1 MKKSEQT
8 LVPSSEKSLV
18 DRRKFLKG
26 AAASGMATLAASAGA
41 IAAEPFAAASPAG
54 PPAAAAAESAD
65 GDAVSLADVLTTD
78 RPGSD
83 FMLDVIKSLG
93 FEYLASNPGSSFR
106 SLHESFINYGGN
118 KAPEF
123 LTCCH
128 EESAVAHAHGYSMV
142 ENKPMLVMVH
152 STVGMQHASMGIYN
166 AYAGRAPVFIIAG
179 NTIDATARRPGV
191 EWYHSALDAAA
202 MVRDYTKWDD
212 TPASLPHF
220 AESAVRA
227 YKIATTLP
235 MMPVVLVAD
244 SELQEQPIPKGEA
257 LRRPKLTVDAPP
269 QGDSGSVAEA
279 ARLLVAAENPV
290 IIAGR
295 VARSEAGAARLAELA
310 EALQAPV
317 IDQGGNLPSHHPLVV
332 GGGCVLIRNAD
343 VILALDTDDL
353 WASLNNFRDQ
363 LHRSYKPA
371 AKQGVKIISIRTGD
385 LFIKSN
391 YQDFQRYAEVD
402 LAMAADP
409 ETTLP
414 SLTEAARKLI
424 TDDRKRAFEARGK
437 VIADARQKALERER
451 ADATYG
457 WDASPI
463 SLPRLSAE
471 LFAQVKNE
479 DWAFVGG
486 GGAGPVA
493 PGLWNFDKYYR
504 RVHGGSAAG
513 VGFSAPAAVGAALA
527 HRKYGRLCVHIQND
541 GDLMYAPGVLWTA
554 AHHKIPLLFVMHNNR
569 AYHQEVMHIQRM
581 ADRHE
586 RGIDRAGIGT
596 TLVDPNIDYAKVAQ
610 GLGLYAEGPI
620 TNPNDLGPAIKRA
633 LDVVKRGEPAL
644 IDAVTQPR

>member
-1 MKKSEQT
+1 MKKTEQ
-8 LVPSSEKSLV
+8 SSEKSLV

-26 AAASGMATLAASAGA
+26 AAAGGMATLAASAGA
-41 IAAEPFAAASPAG
+41 IAAQPFAAASSI
-54 PPAAAAAESAD
+54 PAAAVPAPAE
-65 GDAVSLADVLTTD
+65 GDASLADVLTTD

-83 FMLDVIKSLG
+83 FMVDVIKSLG

-118 KAPEF
+118 KSPEF

-128 EESAVAHAHGYSMV
+128 EESAVAMAHGYSMV
-142 ENKPMLVMVH
+142 EGKPMLAMVH

-191 EWYHSALDAAA
+191 EWDHSALDAAA

-212 TPASLPHF
+212 TPISLPHF

-244 SELQEQPIPKGEA
+244 SELQERPIEKDAG
-257 LRRPKLTVDAPP
+257 LRIPKLTRDAPP

-295 VARSEAGAARLAELA
+295 VVRSEAGAARLAEFA
-310 EALQAPV
+310 ETLQAPV
-317 IDQGGNLPSHHPLVV
+317 IDQGANLPSRHPLVV
-332 GGGCVLIRNAD
+332 TGGGALIRNAD
-343 VILALDTDDL
+343 VILALDTEDM
-353 WASLNNFRDQ
+353 WASLNSFRDQ
-363 LHRSYKPA
+363 LHRSYKLVA
-371 AKQGVKIISIRTGD
+371 RKDVKVISIRTGD

-391 YQDFQRYAEVD
+391 YQDFQRYTEVD
-402 LAMAADP
+402 LAMAADS

-414 SLTEAARKLI
+414 SLTEAAKKLI
-424 TDDRKRAFEARGK
+424 TDDRKRAFQARGAK
-437 VIADARQKALERER
+437 LADARQKALAQQRT
-451 ADATYG
+451 DATYG

-471 LFAQVKNE
+471 LYDQIKNE

-486 GGAGPVA
+486 GTGPVMPA
-493 PGLWNFDKYYR
+493 FWNFDKYYR
-504 RVHGGSAAG
+504 QVHGGSAAG
-513 VGFSAPAAVGAALA
+513 VGFSAPSAVGAALA

-581 ADRHE
+581 AGRHE
-586 RGIDRAGIGT
+586 RGITNAGIGT
-596 TLVDPNIDYAKVAQ
+596 TLVNPNIDYAKVAQ
-610 GLGLYAEGPI
+610 GLGLHAEGPI
-620 TNPNDLGPAIKRA
+620 TDPKDLGPAIKRGLEA
-633 LDVVKRGEPAL
+633 VKRGEPAL
-644 IDAVTQPR
+644 IDTVTQPR